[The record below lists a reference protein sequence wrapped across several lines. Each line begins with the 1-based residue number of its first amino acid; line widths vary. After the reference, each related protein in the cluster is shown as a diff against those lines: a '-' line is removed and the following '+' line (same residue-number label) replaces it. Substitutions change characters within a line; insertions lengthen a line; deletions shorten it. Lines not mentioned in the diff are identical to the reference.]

1 MSNIKLHPNPV
12 ENFLYVE
19 GNFSEYFNY
28 SIYNQLGKKIDSGI
42 LTNKIDLSAIKT
54 GLYIVE
60 ISNLKQHKLIKILKN

>member
-1 MSNIKLHPNPV
+1 MLD
-12 ENFLYVE
+12 NFLHVE

-42 LTNKIDLSAIKT
+42 LSDKIDLSAIKT

-60 ISNLKQHKLIKILKN
+60 ISNQKQHQLIKILKN